1 MKRLL
6 ILSFVCLVTAS
17 SVFPQTQPCIPAQHA
32 RIPAISELTYHAARK
47 KLLAA
52 KWQPVRTKSFNNAS
66 SDPDIS
72 DGNGPV
78 FWRRGYFEVEFCSG
92 TGSASCGFLFKDVYG
107 NQLRVTT
114 EGEELPRQKA
124 YARVTSFEFVCD

>member
-6 ILSFVCLVTAS
+6 FSTLTLLLTVG
-17 SVFPQTQPCIPAQHA
+17 SVLPQIQTCIPERHA
-32 RIPAISELTYHAARK
+32 RIPAISELTYHTARK

-52 KWQPVRTKSFNNAS
+52 RWQPVRTKSFNEAE

-72 DGNGPV
+72 YGNGRV
-78 FWRRGYFEVEFCSG
+78 FWKRGYFEVEFCSG
-92 TGSASCGFLFKDVYG
+92 TGTAACGFLFKDVYG

-124 YARVTSFEFVCD
+124 YAKVTGFEFVCD